1 MKIIHRSLLLVLLGF
16 IITLHAQV
24 DNVPLNHPI
33 YIFLKQMKVKNI
45 IPYISDD
52 VPNLS
57 RFQVKNYLQ
66 EVETKSSELSSTEK
80 KLFNRYKVEF
90 YEVLDTVHTNYFFS
104 PYEDFGESLEGLFS
118 NKIKYFYAFSEEDA
132 NLFVEMLGHY
142 YYGQQYEPQ
151 VNNAHLFDIG
161 FRIRGTVFNHL
172 GYNLTVFKGGVAG
185 NNEVAE
191 LIYPKLLQSFKWV
204 ENIEN
209 IGNYDYTEG
218 YLKYYTEPVTDMGL
232 TFQLGREFKTIGY
245 GYGNKL
251 ILSGLGPSLDFI
263 QFDFDYGIVHFTSLH
278 GTTVGNYSINMED
291 RYTKFWAF
299 NRLKISLEKLFD
311 IGIGESVIYS
321 GRGID
326 ISYITPVGFYKF
338 IEISTQDRDNANL
351 YFDIQTN
358 FLNNLELQGT
368 FLLDENILSNL
379 QNLDSYKNKTAYQLG
394 LFWYKAFTLD
404 DVSFIVEY
412 TKIRPYVYTH
422 YNQKNNY
429 TGWGVNLGHPIG
441 PNADELFNRIS
452 YDVNDWARVSMDY
465 RYLRRGENVYDTTG
479 TLIKNVGGDIDISHG
494 QNPENET
501 AIFLDGI
508 RINNYILGIN
518 LRLEPL
524 RDYVF
529 EVTYNY
535 NYEKNITLNTA
546 NTQSYLALKFQ
557 LGY

>member
-1 MKIIHRSLLLVLLGF
+1 MKIIHRSLLLVLFGF
-16 IITLHAQV
+16 IITLHSQV
-24 DNVPLNHPI
+24 ENVPLNHPV

-57 RFQVKNYLQ
+57 RFQVKSYLQ
-66 EVETKSSELSSTEK
+66 KVEAKSDELSNTEK
-80 KLFNRYKVEF
+80 ELYNRYKVEF
-90 YEVLDTVHTNYFFS
+90 YEVLDTAHTNYFFN

-118 NKIKYFYAFSEEDA
+118 NKIKCFYAFSKEDA

-172 GYNLTVFKGGVAG
+172 GYNLTVIKGGAAG

-218 YLKYYTEPVTDMGL
+218 YLKYYTEPVKDMGL

-251 ILSGLGPSLDFI
+251 ILSGLGPSLDFL

-278 GTTVGNYSINMED
+278 GTTVGNYSTNMKD

-299 NRLKISLEKLFD
+299 NRLKISLENLFD

-321 GRGID
+321 GRGFD
-326 ISYITPVGFYKF
+326 ISYLTPVGFYKF

-351 YFDIQTN
+351 YVDIQTN

-422 YNQKNNY
+422 INQENNY

-441 PNADELFNRIS
+441 PNADELFNSIS
-452 YDVNDWARVSMDY
+452 YDINDWIRVSMDY
-465 RYLRRGENVYDTTG
+465 RYIRRGENVYDTSG
-479 TLIKNVGGDIDISHG
+479 TLIKNVGGDIDISHK
-494 QNPENET
+494 QNLENET

-524 RDYVF
+524 RDYAF

-535 NYEKNITLNTA
+535 NYEKNFTLNAA
-546 NTQSYLALKFQ
+546 NNQSYLALKFQ

>member
-1 MKIIHRSLLLVLLGF
+1 MKIIHRSLLLVLFGF
-16 IITLHAQV
+16 IIIVHSQV
-24 DNVPLNHPI
+24 ENVPLNHPV

-52 VPNLS
+52 IPNLS
-57 RFQVKNYLQ
+57 RFQVKSYLQ
-66 EVETKSSELSSTEK
+66 EVEAKFSELSSTEK
-80 KLFNRYKVEF
+80 KLLNRYKVEF
-90 YEVLDTVHTNYFFS
+90 YEVLDTVNTNYFFN
-104 PYEDFGESLEGLFS
+104 PDEDFGESLEGLLS
-118 NKIKYFYAFSEEDA
+118 NKIKYFYAYSAEDA
-132 NLFVEMLGHY
+132 NLFVKILGHY
-142 YYGQQYEPQ
+142 YYGQQYEPH

-172 GYNLTVFKGGVAG
+172 GYNLTVIKGGVAG

-218 YLKYYTEPVTDMGL
+218 YLKYYTEPVKDMGL

-251 ILSGLGPSLDFI
+251 ILSGLGPYLDFL

-278 GTTVGNYSINMED
+278 GTTVGYYSTNMAD

-299 NRLKISLEKLFD
+299 NRLKISLENLFD

-321 GRGID
+321 GRGFD
-326 ISYITPVGFYKF
+326 ISYLTPVGFYKF
-338 IEISTQDRDNANL
+338 IEMSIQDRDNANL

-394 LFWYKAFTLD
+394 LFWYKAFTLN
-404 DVSFIVEY
+404 DVSYIIEY

-422 YNQKNNY
+422 INQENNY

-452 YDVNDWARVSMDY
+452 YDINDWARVSLDY
-465 RYLRRGENVYDTTG
+465 RYIRRGENVYDTSG
-479 TLIKNVGGDIDISHG
+479 TLIKNVGGDIDISHKPD
-494 QNPENET
+494 PENET

-535 NYEKNITLNTA
+535 NYEKNITLNFA